1 MTRCRSWAARII
13 DLSLVAL
20 GQFLARPSV
29 GLVAVLAIC
38 LGPVVSLA
46 SLPGLARAP
55 GAEFATISMQVTA
68 CAGVGC
74 GLWLAVEHAW
84 SLRLLARWPRLA
96 IEWCVVAGTGAACA
110 LLAAAVGFALSA
122 HSSWIAVGWSVWVH
136 SALALL
142 LVRLQWRSQTT
153 VFAFVVLAWVLPAA
167 IPTPVGGHR
176 ALDFAYQIAQ
186 DLSPAA
192 ASSDKTALNLFD
204 LAPSAALLVM
214 ACLLSQ
220 SGRR

>member
-1 MTRCRSWAARII
+1 MTRCRSWPARIL

-20 GQFLARPSV
+20 SQFVSRPSV
-29 GLVAVLAIC
+29 ALAAVIAIC

-46 SLPGLARAP
+46 SLPGLGRAP

-96 IEWCVVAGTGAACA
+96 IEWCTVAGAGAACA
-110 LLAAAVGFALSA
+110 LIGGALALAMSA
-122 HSSWIAVGWSVWVH
+122 HFAWSAVGWSVWVG

-142 LVRLQWRSQTT
+142 LVQLHRRSQST
-153 VFAFVVLAWVLPAA
+153 VFAFVALAWVVPAA
-167 IPTPVGGHR
+167 IPAPVGGHR

-192 ASSDKTALNLFD
+192 ASSDKSALNLID